1 MSLKKLFDE
10 IKNIN
15 VYLNTEYTCCHTNSI
30 LDLTLK
36 KNINSL
42 KGYVACIQCLSDINS
57 TMESLLEEG
66 SSIVTY
72 EYIILPSN
80 FKEENFQK
88 LLYFYFNKYNIYIKF
103 LPNIVVTNKKI
114 RKFQIIVSENDIP
127 KEFKNT
133 WERLDNIQYSDSD
146 YNIEDIDTKNI
157 DKDIIHDDNYT
168 NTEKIVNDNEQN
180 IITEKHD
187 VDMENDD
194 IDIDTENHDVD
205 IENDDINADTD
216 MKKHDVDME
225 NDDID
230 IDTEKHDVDM
240 ENDDIDIDTEKHDV
254 DMENDDIDID
264 TEKHD
269 VYMENDD
276 INADTDMEK
285 HDVDMDDIDADI
297 DTEKQDV
304 NTEHENLDNNASDI
318 SSDVSS
324 DESTDDSESSD
335 SGDSEYTN
343 DS

>member
-216 MKKHDVDME
+216 MKKHDVDM
-225 NDDID
+225 
-230 IDTEKHDVDM
+230 
-240 ENDDIDIDTEKHDV
+240 
-254 DMENDDIDID
+254 
-264 TEKHD
+264 
-269 VYMENDD
+269 
-276 INADTDMEK
+276 
-285 HDVDMDDIDADI
+285 DDIDADI
-297 DTEKQDV
+297 DTEKKDV